1 MPTLNPS
8 ELNVVVSVL
17 GGFMI
22 LYGWISVKIK
32 QKWYLGEALPAMG
45 LGIFLGPMAAKFL
58 EVNKWG
64 SPDPAQISEVTLVC
78 GISTEKTHCNHI

>member
-1 MPTLNPS
+1 MPILNPS

-22 LYGWISVKIK
+22 LCGCISVKIK
-32 QKWYLGEALPAMG
+32 QKWYLGEARKCHFPAMA

-58 EVNKWG
+58 EVNK
-64 SPDPAQISEVTLVC
+64 
-78 GISTEKTHCNHI
+78 